1 MKRIIFHIDQNCYFA
16 SVEMISRPELRNVPM
31 AVAGDA
37 KVRHGIILAKNEPAK
52 KYGIKTAEAIWQ
64 AMAKCPDLVLV
75 DAHHEKYEFYS
86 KKLREMYS
94 EYTDKVEPFGLD
106 ECWLDMTGI
115 VSDYDEAEEIALE
128 IRNRVKEEYK
138 LTCSVGISFNKVF
151 AKLGSDYKKPDATTV
166 FSDNDWKDKIWPM
179 PVSDLLFVGKHTTE
193 KLSKINI
200 KTIGDLARTDGE
212 YISRYLGKTGLV
224 LWEYANGLDNAPV
237 AESGYRRVPKS
248 VGNSTTTAEDM
259 TSDREIERTLH
270 MLSESVAG
278 RLRKHGLKGTVVQI
292 TVRDRDLGIY
302 EKQKIIYKPTDDS
315 KVIYAAARDL
325 FRDSYD
331 WNKGVRSIGVRCTKL
346 VRQDSGE
353 QLSLVSELKKDERDD
368 RLNRAIDDINRRYGS
383 SVIKSAA
390 EAEVFTSDNKAAN
403 IVNDPFHPEDD
414 FNDHGEQTLP

>member
-1 MKRIIFHIDQNCYFA
+1 MKTMKRIIFHIDQNCYFA

-64 AMAKCPDLVLV
+64 AQAKCPDLVLV

-115 VSDYDEAEEIALE
+115 VSDYDEAEEVALE
-128 IRNRVKEEYK
+128 IRNRVKEEFK

-166 FSDNDWKDKIWPM
+166 FTDRNWQEKIWPL
-179 PVSDLLFVGKHTTE
+179 PVSDLLFVGKHTAD
-193 KLSKINI
+193 KLAKINV
-200 KTIGDLARTDGE
+200 KTIGDLAKTDVE
-212 YISRYLGKTGLV
+212 FINRYLGKNGV
-224 LWEYANGLDNAPV
+224 GLWEYANGLDDSLV
-237 AESGYRRVPKS
+237 AESGYKRIPKS

-259 TSDREIERTLH
+259 TSDRQIERTLH
-270 MLSESVAG
+270 MLSESVAS
-278 RLRKHGLKGTVVQI
+278 RLRRHGLKGTVVQI

-302 EKQKIIYKPTDDS
+302 EKQGILYRATDDAND
-315 KVIYAAARDL
+315 IYQAARDL
-325 FRDSYD
+325 FKNSYD

-346 VRQDSGE
+346 VRSDSGE
-353 QLSLVSELKKDERDD
+353 QLSLFAEAQKSERDER
-368 RLNRAIDDINRRYGS
+368 LNKAIDDINRRYGTG
-383 SVIKSAA
+383 VIRSAA
-390 EAEVFTSDNKAAN
+390 EAESASKENKADN
-403 IVNDPFHPEDD
+403 IVKDPFHPEDG
-414 FNDHGEQTLP
+414 F

>member
-64 AMAKCPDLVLV
+64 AQAKCPDLVLV

-94 EYTDKVEPFGLD
+94 EYTDRVEPFGLD

-115 VSDYDEAEEIALE
+115 VKDYQEAEEIALE
-128 IRNRVKEEYK
+128 IRHRVKEEFK

-166 FSDNDWKDKIWPM
+166 FTDENWKEKIWPL
-179 PVSDLLFVGKHTTE
+179 PVSDLLFVGRHTAD
-193 KLSKINI
+193 KLSKINV
-200 KTIGDLARTDGE
+200 KTIGDLAKTDSE
-212 YISRYLGKTGLV
+212 YINRYLGKAGIA
-224 LWEYANGLDNAPV
+224 LWEYANGLDDSPV
-237 AESGYRRVPKS
+237 AESGYKRIPKS

-259 TSDREIERTLH
+259 TSDRQIERTLH
-270 MLSESVAG
+270 MLSESVAE

-302 EKQKIIYKPTDDS
+302 EKQGILFKATDNAGEIYS
-315 KVIYAAARDL
+315 AAKKL
-325 FRDSYD
+325 FKDSYD

-346 VRQDSGE
+346 VRSDSGE
-353 QLSLVSELKKDERDD
+353 QLSLFAEARKSERDD
-368 RLNRAIDDINRRYGS
+368 RLNKAIDDINRRYGT

-390 EAEVFTSDNKAAN
+390 EAESASKENRTAK
-403 IVNDPFHPEDD
+403 IVMDPFHPEDD
-414 FNDHGEQTLP
+414 F

>member
-64 AMAKCPDLVLV
+64 AQAKCPDLVLV

-115 VSDYDEAEEIALE
+115 VSDYDEAEEVALE
-128 IRNRVKEEYK
+128 IRNRVKEEFK

-166 FSDNDWKDKIWPM
+166 FTDMNWQEKIWPL
-179 PVSDLLFVGKHTTE
+179 PVSDLLFVGKHTAD
-193 KLSKINI
+193 KLAKINV
-200 KTIGDLARTDGE
+200 KTIGDLAKTDVE
-212 YISRYLGKTGLV
+212 FINRYLGKNGV
-224 LWEYANGLDNAPV
+224 GLWEYANGLDDSPV
-237 AESGYRRVPKS
+237 AESGYKRIPKS

-259 TSDREIERTLH
+259 TSDRQIERTLH
-270 MLSESVAG
+270 MLSESVAS
-278 RLRKHGLKGTVVQI
+278 RLRRHGLKGTVVQI

-302 EKQKIIYKPTDDS
+302 EKQGILYRATDDA
-315 KVIYAAARDL
+315 KDIYQAARDL
-325 FRDSYD
+325 FKNSYD

-346 VRQDSGE
+346 VRSDSGE
-353 QLSLVSELKKDERDD
+353 QLSLFSEAQKSERDER
-368 RLNRAIDDINRRYGS
+368 LNKAIDDINRRYGTG
-383 SVIKSAA
+383 VIRSAA
-390 EAEVFTSDNKAAN
+390 EAESASKENKADN
-403 IVNDPFHPEDD
+403 IVKDPFHPEDG
-414 FNDHGEQTLP
+414 F

>member
-1 MKRIIFHIDQNCYFA
+1 MKTMKRIIFHIDQNCYFA

-64 AMAKCPDLVLV
+64 AQAKCPDLVLV

-115 VSDYDEAEEIALE
+115 VSDYDEAEEVALE
-128 IRNRVKEEYK
+128 IRSRVKDEFK

-166 FSDNDWKDKIWPM
+166 FTDRNWQEKIWPL
-179 PVSDLLFVGKHTTE
+179 PVSDLLFVGKHTAD
-193 KLSKINI
+193 KLAKINV
-200 KTIGDLARTDGE
+200 KTIGDLAKTDVE
-212 YISRYLGKTGLV
+212 FINRYLGKNGV
-224 LWEYANGLDNAPV
+224 GLWEYANGLDDSPV
-237 AESGYRRVPKS
+237 AESGYKRIPKS

-259 TSDREIERTLH
+259 TSDRQIERTLH
-270 MLSESVAG
+270 MLSESVAS
-278 RLRKHGLKGTVVQI
+278 RLRRHGLKGTVVQI

-302 EKQKIIYKPTDDS
+302 EKQGILYRATDDAND
-315 KVIYAAARDL
+315 IYQAARDL
-325 FRDSYD
+325 FKNSYD

-346 VRQDSGE
+346 VRSDSGE
-353 QLSLVSELKKDERDD
+353 QLSLFAEAQKSERDER
-368 RLNRAIDDINRRYGS
+368 LNKAIDDINRRYGTG
-383 SVIKSAA
+383 VIRSAA
-390 EAEVFTSDNKAAN
+390 EAESASKENKADN
-403 IVNDPFHPEDD
+403 IVKDPFHPEDG
-414 FNDHGEQTLP
+414 F

>member
-37 KVRHGIILAKNEPAK
+37 SLRHGIILAKNEPAK

-94 EYTDKVEPFGLD
+94 EYTDRVEPFGLD
-106 ECWLDMTGI
+106 ECWLDMTGM
-115 VSDYDEAEEIALE
+115 VSDYEEAEQIALE
-128 IRNRVKEEYK
+128 IRNRVKEEFK

-151 AKLGSDYKKPDATTV
+151 AKLGSADATTV
-166 FSDNDWKDKIWPM
+166 FSDMDWKDKIWQM

-193 KLSKINI
+193 KLAKINI
-200 KTIGDLARTDGE
+200 KTIGDLAKADGE
-212 YISRYLGKTGLV
+212 YIGRYLGKAGSV
-224 LWEYANGLDNAPV
+224 LWEYANGMDYAPV

-302 EKQKIIYKPTDDS
+302 EKQKIISRATDDA
-315 KVIYAAARDL
+315 KVIYAAAKDL
-325 FRDSYD
+325 FRESYD

-353 QLSLVSELKKDERDD
+353 QLSLFTELKKEERDD

-390 EAEVFTSDNKAAN
+390 EAEVFTDNNKAADMA
-403 IVNDPFHPEDD
+403 NDPFHPEDD
-414 FNDHGEQTLP
+414 FNDHGE

>member
-1 MKRIIFHIDQNCYFA
+1 
-16 SVEMISRPELRNVPM
+16 M

-64 AMAKCPDLVLV
+64 AQAKCPDLVLV

-94 EYTDKVEPFGLD
+94 EYTDRVEPFGLD

-115 VSDYDEAEEIALE
+115 VSDYEEAEEIALE
-128 IRNRVKEEYK
+128 IRQRVKEEFK

-166 FSDNDWKDKIWPM
+166 FSDTNWKEKIWPL
-179 PVSDLLFVGKHTTE
+179 PVSDLLFVGKHTAD
-193 KLSKINI
+193 KLSKINV
-200 KTIGDLARTDGE
+200 KTIGDLAATDCE
-212 YISRYLGKTGLV
+212 FISRYLGKAGVV
-224 LWEYANGLDNAPV
+224 LWEYANGMDDAPV
-237 AESGYRRVPKS
+237 AELGYKRVPKS

-270 MLSESVAG
+270 MLSESVAM

-302 EKQKIIYKPTDDS
+302 EKQGILYKATDDA
-315 KVIYAAARDL
+315 KEIYTAAQKL
-325 FRDSYD
+325 FKDSYD
-331 WNKGVRSIGVRCTKL
+331 WSKGVRSIGVRCTKL
-346 VRQDSGE
+346 VRADSGE
-353 QLSLVSELKKDERDD
+353 QLSIFQEAKKSERDER
-368 RLNRAIDDINRRYGS
+368 LNKAIDDINRRYGT

-390 EAEVFTSDNKAAN
+390 EAEIASRENKADKIMA
-403 IVNDPFHPEDD
+403 DPFHPEDE
-414 FNDHGEQTLP
+414 F

>member
-37 KVRHGIILAKNEPAK
+37 KARHGIILAKNEPAK

-64 AMAKCPDLVLV
+64 AQAKCPDLVLV

-115 VSDYDEAEEIALE
+115 VSDYDEAEELALE
-128 IRNRVKEEYK
+128 IRNRVKDEFK

-166 FSDNDWKDKIWPM
+166 FTDQNWQEKIWPL
-179 PVSDLLFVGKHTTE
+179 PVSDLLFVGKHTAD
-193 KLSKINI
+193 KLAKINV
-200 KTIGDLARTDGE
+200 KTIGDLAKTDVE
-212 YISRYLGKTGLV
+212 FINRYLGKNGV
-224 LWEYANGLDNAPV
+224 GLWEYANGLDDAPV
-237 AESGYRRVPKS
+237 AESGYKRTPKS
-248 VGNSTTTAEDM
+248 IGNSTTTAEDM
-259 TSDREIERTLH
+259 TSDRQIERTLH
-270 MLSESVAG
+270 MLSESVAM

-302 EKQKIIYKPTDDS
+302 EKQGILYRATDDA
-315 KVIYAAARDL
+315 KDIYQAARDL
-325 FRDSYD
+325 FKNSYD
-331 WNKGVRSIGVRCTKL
+331 WDKGVRSIGVRCNKL
-346 VRQDSGE
+346 VRSDSGE
-353 QLSLVSELKKDERDD
+353 QLSLFAEAQKSERDER
-368 RLNRAIDDINRRYGS
+368 LNKAIDDINRRYGTG
-383 SVIKSAA
+383 VIRSAA
-390 EAEVFTSDNKAAN
+390 EAESASKENKADN
-403 IVNDPFHPEDD
+403 IVNDPFHPEDA
-414 FNDHGEQTLP
+414 F